1 MAVSDPTDSSALL
14 LTSTY
19 APAAGERLHLSPV
32 KPLRKVLDAGGQS
45 RLRTRHDGEPLPEF
59 RYGDSFSVE
68 RSDEAIAA
76 LKNEC

>member
-19 APAAGERLHLSPV
+19 APAAGEGLHLSPV

-45 RLRTRHDGEPLPEF
+45 RLRTRHSGAKPSP
-59 RYGDSFSVE
+59 GPP
-68 RSDEAIAA
+68 AA
-76 LKNEC
+76 TCVLAFGFVVSES